1 MQAFSY
7 LQRNISDKKY
17 IKLLPLA
24 AFVLVYEALSTLNPY
39 LPPLFGVMLTLVYFV
54 ERREF
59 AVFVLGFLIV
69 FEADRGYY
77 LFSAWIFMF
86 VYVYYLLPFVTK
98 FLDCRRCIAA
108 LSAFFAYPLYFF
120 FLSVIDAF
128 LLQPSISVSLA
139 PMFAYML
146 FETLIALS
154 LE

>member
-1 MQAFSY
+1 MQTFSY

-17 IKLLPLA
+17 LKLAVPAGILLA
-24 AFVLVYEALSTLNPY
+24 YEALSTLNPY
-39 LPPLFGVMLTLVYFV
+39 LPPLFGIMLTLVYFV

-59 AVFVLGFLIV
+59 AVFSLAFLLI

-77 LFSAWIFMF
+77 LFSSWLFMF
-86 VYVYYLLPFVTK
+86 VYVYYLLPFVSK

-108 LSAFFAYPLYFF
+108 LSAFFAYPLYFL
-120 FLSVIDAF
+120 FLNTVDAF
-128 LLQPSISVSLA
+128 LLQPTVTISFA
-139 PMFAYML
+139 PMFAYMV